1 MPPRRAPS
9 AITQANGSS
18 TARHGSAGSQ
28 HRQREQTKNPN
39 RSRLGFCYWG
49 GVYPTI
55 LWKPYGATASRV
67 ATAKIPANVPIPV
80 RDALQRGTRRVDP
93 RNASSRA
100 SSSAQSVASP
110 SRSHGEGLGMWPV
123 WGGWSA
129 VAGRSVVVIQSVLE
143 SGRDKGVARM
153 VAPAAGTAWASF
165 RGSPR
170 ARDVGGLGLP
180 ANLNPKANRPFIRQ
194 SQALRTCPATGRN
207 GRTPA
212 QPTQHRARRS
222 G

>member
-1 MPPRRAPS
+1 MLRTPS
-9 AITQANGSS
+9 DKKK
-18 TARHGSAGSQ
+18 AGS
-28 HRQREQTKNPN
+28 PDS
-39 RSRLGFCYWG
+39 RSFRPFWMPLDGG

-129 VAGRSVVVIQSVLE
+129 AAGRSVVVIQSVSE
-143 SGRDKGVARM
+143 RGRDKGAAGM
-153 VAPAAGTAWASF
+153 VACWTHMISVLAKH
-165 RGSPR
+165 
-170 ARDVGGLGLP
+170 D
-180 ANLNPKANRPFIRQ
+180 
-194 SQALRTCPATGRN
+194 
-207 GRTPA
+207 
-212 QPTQHRARRS
+212 HRADDDR
-222 G
+222 